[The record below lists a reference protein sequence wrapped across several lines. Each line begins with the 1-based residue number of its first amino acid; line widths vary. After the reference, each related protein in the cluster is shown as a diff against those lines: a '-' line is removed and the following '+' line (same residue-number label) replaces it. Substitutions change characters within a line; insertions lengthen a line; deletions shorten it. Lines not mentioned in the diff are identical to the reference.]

1 MTSPN
6 KWVVLK
12 VEPKT
17 PDGEL
22 HYRVFGVWF
31 GGYLSGQSWRM
42 NSGIESVD
50 IDGNYYLFHGAS
62 GSVYRCHK
70 DSYGLSAYGMSVL
83 SGLID
88 DAKERVD
95 ISQMPSDTDWAN
107 FKFN

>member
-1 MTSPN
+1 MIAPD

-12 VEPKT
+12 FEPKT

-42 NSGIESVD
+42 NSGIESAALD
-50 IDGNYYLFHGAS
+50 ENYYAFYGSS
-62 GSVYRCHK
+62 GSVYLCHK

-88 DAKERVD
+88 EAKERIS
-95 ISQMPSDTDWAN
+95 ISQMPSDTDWLDL
-107 FKFN
+107 FK